1 MIRQFLTAGVVISVC
16 AVFINA
22 RRRDRTAT
30 VAWVVFAV
38 IFLCAA
44 AVTS

>member
-22 RRRDRTAT
+22 RLAKPRSA
-30 VAWVVFAV
+30 AFCLIAA
-38 IFLCAA
+38 IFLLAA
-44 AVTS
+44 MVTP